1 MKKQKWS
8 NNLIETKKMMTTQT
22 FFCVEN
28 NGATV
33 REELTTKNSARPN
46 LIQII
51 QIIPSMRMYRIWVW
65 ETLGFQIND
74 RFIFFDPYPNVK
86 IFIFKI
92 KLKCLFIYLYIFGA
106 TKQFLINKQLFS

>member
-1 MKKQKWS
+1 MERQDVPNTMKKQKWS

-33 REELTTKNSARPN
+33 REELTMKNSARPN
-46 LIQII
+46 LIR
-51 QIIPSMRMYRIWVW
+51 IIPSMRMYRIWVW

-86 IFIFKI
+86 
-92 KLKCLFIYLYIFGA
+92 Y
-106 TKQFLINKQLFS
+106 LFSK